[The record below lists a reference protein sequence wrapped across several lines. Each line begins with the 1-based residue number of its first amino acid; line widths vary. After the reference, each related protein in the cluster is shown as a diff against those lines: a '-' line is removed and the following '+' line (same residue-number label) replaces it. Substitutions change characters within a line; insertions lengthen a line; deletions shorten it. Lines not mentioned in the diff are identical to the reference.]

1 MNYESYDEYIQSKTY
16 LIDEIPS
23 HWEIVPMNQFVNL
36 VTDYVANGSFAS
48 LRANVEYKNEEDYA
62 ILVRLADNTNN
73 FSGPFVYIDEDAYNF
88 LSKSKLYEGDI
99 VLSNTG
105 SIGSIFKVPNLGKP
119 MSLGPNSLLIRFD
132 NQILANYFF
141 YLFNCDI
148 GMKFLESIT
157 TVTTQPK
164 FNKTD
169 FRKLPMIM
177 PPFTEQKQIA
187 NYLDKK
193 TAKIDATIAKNE
205 ELIELLEEKRV
216 ALINQV
222 VTKGLNPDVPMKD
235 SGVEWIG
242 EIPKHWN
249 VEKIK
254 NISQVKPSNVDKK
267 SKDNEPPVLLCNYTD
282 VYNNEFITMDLDFMK
297 ATATHDQINKL
308 SLNIG
313 DIIITK
319 DSESADDIAVPAIV
333 TEELENVV
341 CGYHLAVIK
350 PNNNIVYPKFLFRS
364 FESDRIN
371 KQFELGANGVT
382 RFGLGAY
389 PINNAYICQPPLN
402 EQKEIANYLD
412 IETAK
417 IFKATDKILKHIEL
431 LEEYKTSLIHHV
443 VTGKI
448 DVRGEEI

>member
-1 MNYESYDEYIQSKTY
+1 MNFNTYEDYIDSNIEWFSSVPKHWNLIKIKHLINYYTNGAWGKEKQNDINDIICIRIADFNYPQRNVKDIDFTIRNIPLNNKLLLKPGDLLIEKSGGGEKQPVGRVVLFDKDIKATFSNFISKLKIKSEYNSNYLCYVFNMLYSSRVNTKSIKQTTGIQNLDSYAYF
-16 LIDEIPS
+16 DEI
-23 HWEIVPMNQFVNL
+23 I
-36 VTDYVANGSFAS
+36 
-48 LRANVEYKNEEDYA
+48 A
-62 ILVRLADNTNN
+62 I
-73 FSGPFVYIDEDAYNF
+73 P
-88 LSKSKLYEGDI
+88 
-99 VLSNTG
+99 
-105 SIGSIFKVPNLGKP
+105 
-119 MSLGPNSLLIRFD
+119 
-132 NQILANYFF
+132 QIN
-141 YLFNCDI
+141 
-148 GMKFLESIT
+148 
-157 TVTTQPK
+157 
-164 FNKTD
+164 
-169 FRKLPMIM
+169 
-177 PPFTEQKQIA
+177 EQKQIA
-187 NYLDKK
+187 NYLDQK

-205 ELIELLEEKRV
+205 ELIQLLEEKRV
-216 ALINQV
+216 ALINQT
-222 VTKGLNPDVPMKD
+222 VTKGLNPDVPMKY
-235 SGVEWIG
+235 SGVEWIS
-242 EIPKHWN
+242 EIPEHWK

-297 ATATHDQINKL
+297 ATATHDQIRKL
-308 SLNIG
+308 SLNVG

-319 DSESADDIAVPAIV
+319 DSEAADDIAVPAIV

-341 CGYHLAVIK
+341 CGYHLAVIT
-350 PNNNIVYPKFLFRS
+350 PNSNIVYPKFLFRS

-382 RFGLGAY
+382 RFGLGSY
-389 PINNAYICQPPLN
+389 PINNAYVCQPPLN

-417 IFKATDKILKHIEL
+417 IFKATDKILKHIAL

>member
-1 MNYESYDEYIQSKTY
+1 MSYKTYDEYKESKMFW
-16 LIDEIPS
+16 IDKIPS
-23 HWEIVPMNQFVNL
+23 TWDTIKAKHCFNL
-36 VTDYVANGSFAS
+36 SGGYAFKSDDFT
-48 LRANVEYKNEEDYA
+48 EEG
-62 ILVRLADNTNN
+62 IPLVR
-73 FSGPFVYIDEDAYNF
+73 I
-88 LSKSKLYEGDI
+88 GDI
-99 VLSNTG
+99 TNGTIDFNNCKRLPLEYATMMKEFLVESGDILIALTGATIGKIGQVPKTNEKILLNQRVGKLSSDSSNYYKYILSSDLIKKQINLIADG
-105 SIGSIFKVPNLGKP
+105 SAQENISNE
-119 MSLGPNSLLIRFD
+119 
-132 NQILANYFF
+132 
-141 YLFNCDI
+141 DI
-148 GMKFLESIT
+148 GNFEIFDIDNGLK
-157 TVTTQPK
+157 Q
-164 FNKTD
+164 
-169 FRKLPMIM
+169 
-177 PPFTEQKQIA
+177 QIA

-222 VTKGLNPDVPMKD
+222 VTKGLDSDVPMKD

-242 EIPKHWN
+242 EIPEHWE

-297 ATATHDQINKL
+297 ATATYDQISKL
-308 SLNIG
+308 SLNVG

-389 PINNAYICQPPLN
+389 PINNAYVCQPPLN

>member
-1 MNYESYDEYIQSKTY
+1 MLYSFKLSVGLTAFAGCDLYTNEAIASFEPNNHVNLDFLKYVFKTGFENNANENIY
-16 LIDEIPS
+16 GAKLFNSELIKLS
-23 HWEIVPMNQFVNL
+23 QFVL
-36 VTDYVANGSFAS
+36 P
-48 LRANVEYKNEEDYA
+48 L
-62 ILVRLADNTNN
+62 
-73 FSGPFVYIDEDAYNF
+73 
-88 LSKSKLYEGDI
+88 DI
-99 VLSNTG
+99 
-105 SIGSIFKVPNLGKP
+105 K
-119 MSLGPNSLLIRFD
+119 
-132 NQILANYFF
+132 
-141 YLFNCDI
+141 
-148 GMKFLESIT
+148 
-157 TVTTQPK
+157 
-164 FNKTD
+164 
-169 FRKLPMIM
+169 
-177 PPFTEQKQIA
+177 EQKQIA
-187 NYLDKK
+187 NYLDKE
-193 TAKIDATIAKNE
+193 TAKIDITITKNKN
-205 ELIELLEEKRV
+205 LIQFLEEKRM

-222 VTKGLNPDVPMKD
+222 VTKGLNLDVPMKD
-235 SGVEWIG
+235 SNVELIG
-242 EIPKHWN
+242 EIPAHWE

-297 ATATHDQINKL
+297 ATATHDQIKKL
-308 SLNIG
+308 SLDVG

-350 PNNNIVYPKFLFRS
+350 PNTNIVNPKFLFRS

-382 RFGLGAY
+382 RFGLGTY
-389 PINNAYICQPPLN
+389 PIINSYVCQPPLN
-402 EQKEIANYLD
+402 EQEKIVNYLD

-417 IFKATDKILKHIEL
+417 IFKAADKILKHIEL

-443 VTGKI
+443 VTGKV

>member
-1 MNYESYDEYIQSKTY
+1 MSQSNYKESNILFVGKIPSDWIVRSMRSLFTFGRGRVISNEEIADNVGEYPVYSSQTKNEGVLGYINTYDFNGEYVTWTTDGANAGTVFYREGKFNCTNVCGTIQPKKEGVVYLKLLPYYLNFATKEYVRYDINPKLMNNVMGDIPICFPESYS
-16 LIDEIPS
+16 
-23 HWEIVPMNQFVNL
+23 
-36 VTDYVANGSFAS
+36 
-48 LRANVEYKNEEDYA
+48 
-62 ILVRLADNTNN
+62 
-73 FSGPFVYIDEDAYNF
+73 
-88 LSKSKLYEGDI
+88 
-99 VLSNTG
+99 
-105 SIGSIFKVPNLGKP
+105 
-119 MSLGPNSLLIRFD
+119 
-132 NQILANYFF
+132 
-141 YLFNCDI
+141 
-148 GMKFLESIT
+148 
-157 TVTTQPK
+157 
-164 FNKTD
+164 
-169 FRKLPMIM
+169 
-177 PPFTEQKQIA
+177 EQKYIVD
-187 NYLDKK
+187 YLDEQ
-193 TAKIDATIAKNE
+193 TSNINSIIAKNE
-205 ELIELLEEKRV
+205 ELIRLLEEKRLS
-216 ALINQV
+216 LINQV
-222 VTKGLNPDVPMKD
+222 ITKGLDHNVPMKD

-242 EIPKHWN
+242 EIPEHWE

-297 ATATHDQINKL
+297 ATATYDQISKL
-308 SLNIG
+308 SLNVG

-389 PINNAYICQPPLN
+389 PINNAYVCQPPLN

>member
-1 MNYESYDEYIQSKTY
+1 MHHKQFSQYKSSN
-16 LIDEIPS
+16 IDWIGDIPS
-23 HWEIVPMNQFVNL
+23 DWELEKLKHILLERN
-36 VTDYVANGSFAS
+36 
-48 LRANVEYKNEEDYA
+48 EKN
-62 ILVRLADNTNN
+62 NPTKTNN
-73 FSGPFVYIDEDAYNF
+73 ILSLTAKQGVIPISEKEHVGGNKPKDDLTQYKLAYPN
-88 LSKSKLYEGDI
+88 DI
-99 VLSNTG
+99 VLNSMNIISGAVGLSKYYGCVSPVYYMLYTKDNN
-105 SIGSIFKVPNLGKP
+105 INIEYYNYIFKIKSFQRMLLKFGK
-119 MSLGPNSLLIRFD
+119 GILIRKSESGKLNTIRMKIPIESFKD
-132 NQILANYFF
+132 LELPLI
-141 YLFNCDI
+141 DI
-148 GMKFLESIT
+148 E
-157 TVTTQPK
+157 TQ
-164 FNKTD
+164 NA
-169 FRKLPMIM
+169 IV
-177 PPFTEQKQIA
+177 
-187 NYLDKK
+187 NYLNQNIALIDN
-193 TAKIDATIAKNE
+193 KISKFE
-205 ELIELLEEKRV
+205 ELIDLLEEKRV

-242 EIPKHWN
+242 EIPEHWE

-297 ATATHDQINKL
+297 ATATYDQISKL
-308 SLNIG
+308 SLNVG

-389 PINNAYICQPPLN
+389 PINNAYVCQPPLN